1 MGRRNLN
8 RLRYVRPHSDTI
20 WDSGEAQE
28 ATNIRQS
35 LSQQVVLRAAIMG
48 GVAGACGYLGPI
60 YLDPG
65 AALGPLFG
73 IFFSGPLGVLLGAC
87 LGLLFQRLT
96 LKVWLR
102 EGLFFVATLL
112 LAAGVLLAVRPGDK
126 PLGVLVDA
134 EVVECGTGEER
145 WEAAAKRWSETAL
158 KNPRIRQR
166 PNWIA
171 DLARLRRDD
180 PGVVLSVRIWRA
192 REMYFSKKHSGGG
205 QWKAG
210 PWNSAKY
217 DGAYFAR
224 YAGNRCSEYPTGSR
238 GMYWVHVEDEKEF
251 PPVNS
256 PGFLSLFV
264 MDRLPGELE
273 PFSH

>member
-1 MGRRNLN
+1 
-8 RLRYVRPHSDTI
+8 
-20 WDSGEAQE
+20 
-28 ATNIRQS
+28 
-35 LSQQVVLRAAIMG
+35 LSQQVVLRAVIMG

-60 YLDPG
+60 YLDPR
-65 AALGPLFG
+65 AAQGPLFG

-96 LKVWLR
+96 L
-102 EGLFFVATLL
+102 
-112 LAAGVLLAVRPGDK
+112 
-126 PLGVLVDA
+126 
-134 EVVECGTGEER
+134 VECGTGEER

-192 REMYFSKKHSGGG
+192 REMYFSKGHSGGG

-251 PPVNS
+251 PPANS